1 MALATMNLIRFIFYE
16 PVKAFFEIIS
26 ESIMAMN
33 FLAYLLVRGK
43 SNFLFIPSLAL
54 AFCLES
60 VAKGYSRR
68 ASLQLLRAAMQLHFY
83 LIASHSSLP
92 GSYSV
97 VLIYKAALG
106 LLLSD
111 HTVYST
117 VQLSRR
123 QQP

>member
-1 MALATMNLIRFIFYE
+1 MNLIRFIFYE

-33 FLAYLLVRGK
+33 FLVYLLVGGK
-43 SNFLFIPSLAL
+43 GNFLFIPSLAL
-54 AFCLES
+54 AFCLKS

-68 ASLQLLRAAMQLHFY
+68 ASLQLLRAATQLHLY

-106 LLLSD
+106 LVLSD

-117 VQLSRR
+117 AQLSRR

>member
-1 MALATMNLIRFIFYE
+1 MNLIRFIFYE
-16 PVKAFFEIIS
+16 SVKPFFEIIS

-33 FLAYLLVRGK
+33 FLIYLLVRGNG
-43 SNFLFIPSLAL
+43 NFLFTPSLAL
-54 AFCLES
+54 ALCLES
-60 VAKGYSRR
+60 VAKDYSRR
-68 ASLQLLRAAMQLHFY
+68 ASLQLLRAAMQLHLY
-83 LIASHSSLP
+83 LILSHSSLP

-117 VQLSRR
+117 AQLSR
-123 QQP
+123 